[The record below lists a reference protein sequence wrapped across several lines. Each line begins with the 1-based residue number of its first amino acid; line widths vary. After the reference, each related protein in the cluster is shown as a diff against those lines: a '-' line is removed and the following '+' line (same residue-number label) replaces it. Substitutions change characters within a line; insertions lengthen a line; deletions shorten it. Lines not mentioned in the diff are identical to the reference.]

1 MASPGFT
8 QLSLLL
14 FCIASGCAA
23 PPRPQIP
30 YAETVTQ
37 VESAALGG
45 EAVIPATLPL
55 EEQLSG
61 PHPPDFYLQ
70 IALERNP
77 QILAAQRG
85 VAAEAETIPQVTALP
100 NPMVTDRFW
109 PIAANSPQTASG
121 RMPNALMLSQ
131 ELPWISKLRVQGDV
145 AEQETAIA
153 LAELAQI
160 RLSVAEQVQLTYYDL
175 YYYQQAIAITREN
188 QRLVEQLVEIARI
201 TATTPRGSQTD
212 IYRAELEADRLRDQ
226 LITLERQ
233 LRLAQA
239 DMASLLHAS
248 PEVNPLATV
257 ELDLPPTPV
266 AFDRLYD
273 LAVRCRP
280 ELQEQLHAIVREE
293 RRRELAHLEYLP
305 DLTVGVSWDWM
316 TTSGAIAPSADGNDN
331 IGFSVGASLP
341 IWRDKLRAGVR
352 EAEHRAIQAA
362 RLYDA
367 ARDDTFRQIRRL
379 IAQAES
385 YEQQIEL
392 FQDAII
398 PRSQQT
404 FDLSRSTYA
413 TGAVT
418 FLDVIQDYRELLLV
432 QMQLERAR
440 ADLGQ
445 SQASLERLIGCELAR
460 PSAATVDSFPG
471 EGLSSPI
478 PAPPQG

>member
-1 MASPGFT
+1 MARHAFIRLP
-8 QLSLLL
+8 LLL
-14 FCIASGCAA
+14 LSIISGCAA
-23 PPRPQIP
+23 PPRPQAP
-30 YAETVTQ
+30 YAGTVSQ
-37 VESAALGG
+37 VEAAALGS
-45 EAVIPATLPL
+45 EAFVPALLP
-55 EEQLSG
+55 EEEDLSG

-85 VAAEAETIPQVTALP
+85 VAAAAETIPQVTALP

-131 ELPWISKLRVQGDV
+131 ELPWISKLRVQGEV

-153 LAELAQI
+153 LAELAQT
-160 RLSVAEQVQLTYYDL
+160 RLTVAEQVQLTYYDL

-188 QRLVEQLVEIARI
+188 QRVVEQLVEIARI
-201 TATTPRGSQTD
+201 TATTPRGSQAD

-233 LRLAQA
+233 LRMTQA
-239 DMASLLHAS
+239 DMGSLLHAS
-248 PEVNPLATV
+248 PEVTPLATV
-257 ELDLPPTPV
+257 ELDLPTTPV
-266 AFDRLYD
+266 AVDRLYD
-273 LAVRCRP
+273 IAVRCRP

-293 RRRELAHLEYLP
+293 RRRELARLDYLP
-305 DLTVGVSWDWM
+305 DLTVGFSWDWM

-352 EAEHRAIQAA
+352 EAEHRAVQAA
-362 RLYDA
+362 RQYDA
-367 ARDDTFRQIRRL
+367 TRDDTFRQIRRL

-385 YEQQIEL
+385 YEQQITL
-392 FQDAII
+392 YQDAII

-404 FDLSRSTYA
+404 FDLSRSIYA

-418 FLDVIQDYRELLLV
+418 FLDIVQDYRELLMV
-432 QMQLERAR
+432 QMQRERLR

-445 SQASLERLIGCELAR
+445 TLAALERAIGCELAR
-460 PSAATVDSFPG
+460 PSMAEEPFSPG
-471 EGLSSPI
+471 DFRL
-478 PAPPQG
+478 